1 MKKPANHTTCRL
13 LFLDLIHFV
22 GVNGLI
28 SLIRE
33 GRIQSKGLPS
43 EVFLFLTSACKQV
56 CASFGKEKP
65 LAMQEAF
72 ALSG

>member
-1 MKKPANHTTCRL
+1 MAEIIRNQ
-13 LFLDLIHFV
+13 LFHFSIAR
-22 GVNGLI
+22 VNGLI
-28 SLIRE
+28 SLILRGGE
-33 GRIQSKGLPS
+33 IQSKGLPA

-56 CASFGKEKP
+56 CTSFEKEKP